1 MGIFSSEKPVTN
13 KYGEVTYVTVYN
25 PVRIGIAGFIGLI
38 ALLAAFS
45 SFYLVPEGHIG
56 ITTRFAK
63 AVSQVGP
70 GLHFKV
76 PFIDGVKRIEVR
88 ERKNGEELSAA
99 TANQLPITAIV
110 TVNWLV
116 NSEAGLDLYRRYG
129 TLDQFEQRIL
139 DPKLRQAAKAA
150 LSKFNASDLIKN
162 RNAAI
167 QEIQVNLTELM
178 APYPVTVNSPQ
189 IENIVLPPTYMQA
202 VLDKEKAREAA
213 VREEHN
219 LRKQKLEAQ
228 RTTQTAEAERDAAK
242 ALADG
247 NAYRVLEEAKAE
259 AEAIK
264 LKGEAQAK
272 AVDLLQKA
280 IAQNP
285 LLVQYEQAKRWGGK
299 LPDTVLGSTQGLPII
314 YSLPAPK

>member
-1 MGIFSSEKPVTN
+1 MGLFSTTTTQAN
-13 KYGEVTYVTVYN
+13 RFGEPEESTIYH
-25 PVRIGIAGFIGLI
+25 PVRIAGAVVLGTV
-38 ALLAAFS
+38 ALVGAFGA
-45 SFYLVPEGHIG
+45 FFLVPEGHIG

-63 AVSQVGP
+63 ATGQVGP
-70 GLHFKV
+70 GLHFKT
-76 PFIDGVKRIEVR
+76 PFIDGVKKIEVR
-88 ERKNGEELSAA
+88 ERKSGEELSAA
-99 TANQLPITAIV
+99 TANQLPINALV
-110 TVNWLV
+110 TINWLV
-116 NSEAGLDLYRRYG
+116 NSESALDLYRRYG

-150 LSKFNASDLIKN
+150 LSKFDASALIKN

-167 QEIQVNLTELM
+167 QEIQTNLVHLM
-178 APYPVTVNSPQ
+178 EPYPVTVNSPQ
-189 IENIVLPPTYMQA
+189 IENIDLPPTYMQA

-228 RTTQTAEAERDAAK
+228 RLTQTAEAERDAAK

-259 AEAIK
+259 AEAIL
-264 LKGEAQAK
+264 LKGQAQAK
-272 AVDLLQKA
+272 AVDLLQQA
-280 IAQNP
+280 IAENP

-299 LPDTVLGSTQGLPII
+299 LPDTVLGGTQGLPII